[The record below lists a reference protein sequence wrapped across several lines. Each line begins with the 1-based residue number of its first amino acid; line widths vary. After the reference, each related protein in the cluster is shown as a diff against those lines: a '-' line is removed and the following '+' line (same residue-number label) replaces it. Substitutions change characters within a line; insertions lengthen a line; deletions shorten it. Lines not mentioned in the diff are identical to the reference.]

1 MLMYSLTI
9 VTVCF
14 NAREDLRGTTDSVV
28 AYKQRHD
35 LSVEHLIVDG
45 SSADGTPELLR
56 EWLAEGKIEAYV
68 SEPDEGIY
76 DAMNKGIRLAR
87 GKVLMFLNAGDL
99 LTGEGLR
106 ECVEPIVQGRYATA
120 GAPVVHSS
128 DPAKKPDFP
137 VFEYIYL
144 GAPVCHQGYFAATD
158 LYRRLGGYDAATYR
172 CMADADFICRAY
184 AATGEP
190 YVSRVPV
197 AIFADGGFSQNC
209 GYRFLPEYLEI
220 RERHWDAIQKHC
232 AEDAHYAELITF
244 ALLEHCTYL
253 VRWVPE
259 FGLEKSKI
267 ELQREHVRD
276 QRRTTHSWK
285 QKLLLL
291 WAERVCLQQLC
302 SMGKNTPLVA
312 KLAYWAAIAGSLR
325 PDNPFMKMEHYPH
338 RSLRRALIALLK
350 SRFLRLVG
358 KRKTGAG

>member
-1 MLMYSLTI
+1 MYSLTI

-14 NAREDLRGTTDSVV
+14 NAREDLRGTIDSVV
-28 AYKQRHD
+28 TYKKRHS
-35 LSVEHLIVDG
+35 LKIEHLIVDG
-45 SSADGTPELLR
+45 ASTDGTPAMLEAMCR
-56 EWLAEGKIEAYV
+56 EGAIEAYV
-68 SEPDEGIY
+68 SEPDGGIY

-87 GKVLMFLNAGDL
+87 GKVLMFLNAGDF

-106 ECVEPIVQGRYATA
+106 ECVEPIEQGRYATA
-120 GAPVVHSS
+120 GAPVLHSS
-128 DPAKKPDFP
+128 DPEQKPDYP

-144 GAPVCHQGYFAATD
+144 GAPVCHQGYFASTE

-172 CMADADFICRAY
+172 CMADADFISRAY

-190 YVSRVPV
+190 YVSRMPV
-197 AIFADGGFSQNC
+197 TIFADGGFSQNC

-220 RERHWDAIQKHC
+220 RERHWDKIQKHC

-267 ELQREHVRD
+267 ELQRRHVRD
-276 QRRTTHSWK
+276 QRRTTQSWK
-285 QKLLLL
+285 QKMLLL
-291 WAERVCLQQLC
+291 WADKVCLEQL
-302 SMGKNTPLVA
+302 SLRGNATPLVA

-338 RSLRRALIALLK
+338 RSLRLALRALLK
-350 SRFLRLVG
+350 SR
-358 KRKTGAG
+358 TGL